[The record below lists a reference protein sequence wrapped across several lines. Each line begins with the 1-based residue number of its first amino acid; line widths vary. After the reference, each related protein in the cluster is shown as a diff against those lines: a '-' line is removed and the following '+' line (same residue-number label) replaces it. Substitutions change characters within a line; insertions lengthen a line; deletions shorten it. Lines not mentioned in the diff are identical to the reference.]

1 MPVQVI
7 MDRYGDSRHFFETD
21 DRQSMY
27 QAEARFKELTR
38 KGFIAVAPGKSGE
51 PGHLLSGFDA
61 QAEETLF
68 IPPLQGG

>member
-7 MDRYGDSRHFFETD
+7 MDRCGDSRHFFEPD
-21 DRQSMY
+21 DRRSMY

-38 KGFIAVAPGKSGE
+38 KGLIAVAPGKNGE